1 MFLAI
6 PRLMLVPLLMEI
18 NFFILTRRSWLILA
32 AVPDLTASLPSLF
45 PPQPHLLVTLPAQA
59 ALPMEIL
66 GQGLLHLLLP
76 VAALSLVAS
85 LDPMGHHLAPLLLG
99 HPIKD
104 RGMVVPRAFH
114 QMDLALQAQTVMM
127 MAIMAQGILP
137 RAPTVAIMDSL
148 NHLSPLA
155 KELAQM
161 GTSRLL
167 PTVRVLSLMI
177 ATPMAMALHPF
188 RQAIQTTPN
197 LNQLL
202 NLPLGRADQT
212 LDRDLLNLSH
222 LQMETMATAVALSL
236 PIPTPTQVKGT
247 LVSLSLCPLLKT
259 QLRLRAPRMMTVT
272 MILPTVHLLEHQET
286 LRLDLQAMAKVQV
299 AQLRVLHPL
308 QMVQVVQ
315 LQVLHHLQMALV
327 VQLQALH
334 HLRKALVEGTLPQK
348 TAQKTQTTLQV
359 EPPPLQLRVLQ
370 LKVLPLKVLQLK
382 AKSQDQLPT
391 ALVAPRPMLDFL
403 VHLPIHLQLPLPLL
417 LMPALTMAIK
427 VAPLSQIAM
436 PLEQDLLELAPL
448 LHFPHHLQLQ
458 MAVAMTQTVYL
469 LVTINVQA
477 APQAVLQAVLVAL

>member
-1 MFLAI
+1 M
-6 PRLMLVPLLMEI
+6 
-18 NFFILTRRSWLILA
+18 ILA

-66 GQGLLHLLLP
+66 VLLP

-327 VQLQALH
+327 
-334 HLRKALVEGTLPQK
+334 EGTLPQK

-382 AKSQDQLPT
+382 AKPQDQLPT